1 MLNCLPAKN
10 CEAVDYYLTEQTV
23 IKISTPCC
31 TQASKTLTM
40 TKITVSCC
48 STMVGIQQQTDRD
61 NKERCE
67 RIE

>member
-1 MLNCLPAKN
+1 MLHAGVQNLDDDEN
-10 CEAVDYYLTEQTV
+10 
-23 IKISTPCC
+23 
-31 TQASKTLTM
+31 
-40 TKITVSCC
+40 TVSCC